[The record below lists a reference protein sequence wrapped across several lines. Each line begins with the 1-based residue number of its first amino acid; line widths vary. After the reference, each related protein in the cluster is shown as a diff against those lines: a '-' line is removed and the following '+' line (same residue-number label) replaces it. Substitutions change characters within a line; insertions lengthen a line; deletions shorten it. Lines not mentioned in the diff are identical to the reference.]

1 MNPRM
6 LGVFLLLA
14 AAGPSRAEDKV
25 MRLVRG
31 QTLVEPAPGVR
42 QVAIGDPGIADVRI
56 VSGGRDILLV
66 GLAEGMTT
74 LDVWRGDQKERR
86 LVRVLARDPRLIAD
100 DLSAMLEDLPGIDVR
115 IAGERVVLGGRAT
128 GPADSRRVDALLRLH
143 PDVLDFVERH
153 RVDLDVMI
161 RIDVQ
166 LVELRRGRD
175 RDIGVSWPGAV
186 GAAGQVELRGG
197 LVPGLGPFDGSIVL
211 TEDLRAGLH
220 FLESSGHARSLAR
233 PALVSRS
240 GKPASFRA
248 GGMLPVPFASGP
260 GQVSIDWKP
269 YGIGLEVL
277 PRVDESGNF
286 DLEMSVESSDLDP
299 ANAVAAAQGSVPALR
314 ARTMRTTVNLRA
326 GHSLVIAEL
335 QDRRESKSVDGVAG
349 LSRLPILGELFRR
362 RRWGASEG
370 ETYLIVT
377 PMVVR
382 EDPEAAAAA
391 QRRYDEA
398 GDTVTPKVLE

>member
-1 MNPRM
+1 MIKRM
-6 LGVFLLLA
+6 LAAVVLLA
-14 AAGPSRAEDKV
+14 LAGASHAEDQV
-25 MRLVRG
+25 MRIVRG
-31 QTLVEPAPGVR
+31 QTHVEPVPGVR

-74 LDVWRGDQKERR
+74 LELWRGNQKERR

-100 DLSAMLEDLPGIDVR
+100 DLSAMLEDLPGVEVR
-115 IAGERVVLGGRAT
+115 IAGERVVLSGRT
-128 GPADSRRVDALLRLH
+128 TRPADSQRIDALLRLH

-153 RVDLDVMI
+153 RVDLDVMV

-166 LVELRRGRD
+166 LVEIRRGRD
-175 RDIGVSWPGAV
+175 RDLGITWPGAV
-186 GAAGQVELRGG
+186 AAAGQIELRGG

-220 FLESSGHARSLAR
+220 ALESSGHARSLAR

-248 GGMLPVPFASGP
+248 GGMLPVPVASGP

-269 YGIGLEVL
+269 YGIGLEIL

-286 DLEMSVESSDLDP
+286 DLEISVESSDLDP

-326 GHSLVIAEL
+326 GQSLVIAEL

-362 RRWGASEG
+362 RRWGANEA

-382 EDPEAAAAA
+382 ENPEAAAAA

-398 GDTVTPKVLE
+398 GDAVVPKVLE